1 MTRPISLLLV
11 LIAVASPLGA
21 QRLAPIIYTIS
32 APTPSTHEAVIDAR
46 VPTERRAFI
55 DLRMPVWS
63 PGYYRVEDYA
73 GKVQAFTARTRDGTA
88 LAVEHPAPNRWRVAT
103 GGAPEV
109 VISYRLLCPTRFV
122 TGNWVG
128 DDMGVFNG
136 SATYITLVEQ
146 TRRPHDV
153 HLVLPAQWPQAATSL
168 DPAPDGLP
176 NHYRAADY
184 DELNDS
190 PIVAGTLSVH
200 EFTVAGS
207 THVLVDAGE
216 LGGWDGALAAQNVR
230 QFVRA
235 DSAFWKQLPFRR
247 YVFLNLFRPGGGGLE
262 HLNSTL
268 LTSRFTADAPA
279 GNLRWLNFVSHE
291 YFHAFNVKR
300 LRPLALG
307 PFDYEK
313 PPSTDALWIA
323 EGLTSYY
330 GELLVA
336 RAGLERP
343 EDWLAS
349 MSAHIATVQNAPG
362 RLVQTLAQS
371 SLEVWTT
378 GTSGV
383 GQDLAKTVSYYDK
396 GPIVGFLLDAR
407 IRRLTDGARS
417 LDDVMREAYARYAGA
432 RGFSHD
438 QFIAVAERAAGASL
452 REFFRRAVFA
462 AEELDYAEAL
472 DGYGL
477 QVADAADST
486 ARWRLAVRPDAT
498 AAQQAH
504 FRALVAVTVPAP

>member
-1 MTRPISLLLV
+1 MPRPFALLLALV
-11 LIAVASPLGA
+11 ALASPLGA
-21 QRLAPIIYTIS
+21 QRLAPIVYTIS
-32 APTPSTHEAVIDAR
+32 APAPSTHEAVIDAR
-46 VPTERRAFI
+46 IPTERRAFI

-73 GKVQAFTARTRDGTA
+73 GKVKDLTAHARDGA
-88 LAVEHPAPNRWRVAT
+88 NLAVEHPAPNRWRVAT

-136 SATYITLVEQ
+136 SATYITLAEQ
-146 TRRPHDV
+146 KRRPHEV
-153 HLVLPAQWPQAATSL
+153 QLVLPAQWPQAATSL
-168 DPAPDGLP
+168 DAAPDGVP
-176 NHYRAADY
+176 NHFRAADY

-190 PIVAGTLSVH
+190 PIVAGTLSAH

-207 THVLVDAGE
+207 AHVLVDAGE
-216 LGGWDGALAAQNVR
+216 LGGWDGARAAQSIQ

-235 DSAFWKQLPFRR
+235 DSAFWGKLPFRR
-247 YVFLNLFRPGGGGLE
+247 YVFLNLFRSGGGGLE

-300 LRPLALG
+300 LRPVELG

-343 EDWLAS
+343 HDWLGS
-349 MSAHIATVQNAPG
+349 MSAHIATVQRAPG

-407 IRRLTDGARS
+407 IRRMTGGKRS
-417 LDDVMREAYARYAGA
+417 LDDVMRAAYARYAGT
-432 RGFSHD
+432 RGFTHS
-438 QFIAVAERAAGASL
+438 QFIAVAERTAGGSL
-452 REFFRRAVFA
+452 REFFRRAVFST
-462 AEELDYAEAL
+462 EELDYGEAL
-472 DGYGL
+472 DWYGL
-477 QVADAADST
+477 QFAVADDAKT
-486 ARWRLAVRPDAT
+486 KWTLEVRPDAT
-498 AAQQAH
+498 TAQHRH
-504 FRALVAVTVPAP
+504 FSALVAVTVPAP

>member
-1 MTRPISLLLV
+1 MIRLLALM
-11 LIAVASPLGA
+11 LALAALSSPLNA
-21 QRLAPIIYTIS
+21 QRLAPIVYTIS
-32 APTPSTHEAVIDAR
+32 APAPSSHEAVIEAR
-46 VPTERRAFI
+46 IPTEQRASI

-73 GKVQAFTARTRDGTA
+73 GKVQQFAAHTRDGA
-88 LAVEHPAPNRWRVAT
+88 VLAVEHPAPNRWRVAT
-103 GGAPEV
+103 GGASEV

-136 SATYITLVEQ
+136 SATYITLAEQ
-146 TRRPHDV
+146 VRRPHEV
-153 HLVLPAQWPQAATSL
+153 HLVLPAQWPRAATAL
-168 DPAPDGLP
+168 DAAPDSQP
-176 NHYRAADY
+176 NHFRAADY

-200 EFTVAGS
+200 EFTVGSS

-216 LGGWDGALAAQNVR
+216 LGGWDGARAAQNIR
-230 QFVRA
+230 QFARA
-235 DSAFWKQLPFRR
+235 DSALWGQLPFRR

-268 LTSRFTADAPA
+268 LTSRFTADAPS

-300 LRPLALG
+300 LRPVELG

-343 EDWLAS
+343 DDWLVS

-362 RLVQTLAQS
+362 RLMQTLAQS
-371 SLEVWTT
+371 SLDVWTT

-396 GPIVGFLLDAR
+396 GPIVGFLLDAH
-407 IRRLTDGARS
+407 IRRVTGGARS
-417 LDDVMREAYARYAGA
+417 LDDVMRNAYAKYAGA
-432 RGFSHD
+432 RGFTHD
-438 QFIAVAERAAGASL
+438 QFIAVAERVAGASL
-452 REFFRRAVFA
+452 REFFRRAVFST
-462 AEELDYAEAL
+462 EELDYAEAL
-472 DGYGL
+472 DWYGL
-477 QVADAADST
+477 RFAAPGDAK
-486 ARWRLAVRPDAT
+486 ARWMLEVRPDAT
-498 AAQQAH
+498 PTQQAH
-504 FRALVAVTVPAP
+504 FRALVAATVPAL